1 MSETPQ
7 RTLVWDLPTR
17 AVHWLL
23 ALSFAGAYLTADS
36 ERLRDV
42 HMLLGYTAFGLVV
55 FRLLWGIFGT
65 RYARFTSLP
74 LSPAA
79 VIDYLKSLLTLS
91 PRHYFGHN
99 PAGSWAM
106 GTTGGDPGTADDND
120 KTMVY
125 GFHTGGATR
134 VGSTYVTVR
143 LSGPRGS
150 RDVIPGDAET
160 QAQVSGTDSVQTTW
174 ALVSPYRVTVTQTLA
189 LVTNPFLRR
198 AWGWRRLSRGLPL
211 AAEVAQAIMR
221 STPFMNWMWRVVV
234 SSTRVERSSARDGE
248 RRNMGR
254 MRRRAMRFVTFS
266 SGMT

>member
-36 ERLRDV
+36 ERMRDV

-79 VIDYLKSLLTLS
+79 VIGYLKSLLTLS

-99 PAGSWAM
+99 PAGSWAIVGM
-106 GTTGGDPGTADDND
+106 LLL
-120 KTMVY
+120 VLVL
-125 GFHTGGATR
+125 GATGWAQA
-134 VGSTYVTVR
+134 VEI
-143 LSGPRGS
+143 GPGWLE
-150 RDVIPGDAET
+150 DLHEGIAN
-160 QAQVSGTDSVQTTW
+160 AM
-174 ALVSPYRVTVTQTLA
+174 LA
-189 LVTNPFLRR
+189 LVVVHV
-198 AWGWRRLSRGLPL
+198 
-211 AAEVAQAIMR
+211 AA
-221 STPFMNWMWRVVV
+221 VVL
-234 SSTRVERSSARDGE
+234 SSALHRE
-248 RRNMGR
+248 NLP
-254 MRRRAMRFVTFS
+254 RAMITGYKPGDGPAAAGTRWVVALLLAGAIGAFWAGAIPAPGIAPGRSLVQAAAQQGPPAVDRS
-266 SGMT
+266 HRRQREDDD

>member
-36 ERLRDV
+36 ERMRDV

-79 VIDYLKSLLTLS
+79 VIGYLKSLLTLS

-99 PAGSWAM
+99 PAGSWAIVGM
-106 GTTGGDPGTADDND
+106 LLLVLAL
-120 KTMVY
+120 
-125 GFHTGGATR
+125 GATGWAQAVE
-134 VGSTYVTVR
+134 VG
-143 LSGPRGS
+143 
-150 RDVIPGDAET
+150 PGWLEDLHEGLAN
-160 QAQVSGTDSVQTTW
+160 AM
-174 ALVSPYRVTVTQTLA
+174 LA
-189 LVTNPFLRR
+189 LVVVHV
-198 AWGWRRLSRGLPL
+198 
-211 AAEVAQAIMR
+211 VA
-221 STPFMNWMWRVVV
+221 VVL
-234 SSTRVERSSARDGE
+234 SSALHHE
-248 RRNMGR
+248 NLP
-254 MRRRAMRFVTFS
+254 RAMITGYKPGEGPAAAGTRWVVALLLAGAIGAFWAGAIPAPGIVPGRS
-266 SGMT
+266 LVQAAAQQGPPAVDRSHRRYREDDD